1 MATTTFEKQQRRYYK
16 VGEQVWFLDN
26 KKVGIVKSINLKD
39 KEMTVYTTDERGDRT
54 EVTAKL
60 WKFDKLRGQNDYR
73 DGIIGFTNYRS
84 SAMIPVKNSPE
95 DAGYDVF
102 LDFPKDFTYVDSNG
116 IEQNAWNGD
125 VLTVKL
131 QHLTT
136 NLLPTG
142 VGVKVDKR
150 FYTDWANERGSTG
163 KLGMALLSGIV
174 DSGYRGEVFVDII
187 PLVKDV
193 VITNSYS
200 DVKEDK
206 DTIYF
211 PYNKAVAQM
220 IPRQS
225 LQLRDYVM
233 ELEDFINEKTN
244 RGSNKLG
251 STDKK

>member
-1 MATTTFEKQQRRYYK
+1 MTKTTFKKQYRRYYK
-16 VGEQVWFLDN
+16 VGEQVWFLKN
-26 KKVGIVKSINLKD
+26 KQVGIVKSINLKN
-39 KEMTVYTTDERGDRT
+39 KEMTVYTIDEYGDRVEET
-54 EVTAKL
+54 SKL
-60 WKFDKLRGQNDYR
+60 WNFDKLRGQNDYG
-73 DGIIGFTNYRS
+73 DGIMGFTTYRT
-84 SAMIPVKNSPE
+84 SAMIPTKNSPE
-95 DAGYDVF
+95 DAGYDVY
-102 LDFPKDFTYVDSNG
+102 LDFPEDFSYKLNG
-116 IEQNAWNGD
+116 EEVKAWNDGILE
-125 VLTVKL
+125 VRLK
-131 QHLTT
+131 HLTT

-163 KLGMALLSGIV
+163 KLGMSLLSGIV
-174 DSGYRGEVFVDII
+174 DSNYRGEVFLDIL

-200 DVKEDK
+200 DVKETD

-233 ELEDFINEKTN
+233 ELEDFKRDVTN
-244 RGSNKLG
+244 RGDNKLG